1 MKPVDLKPGKQNAF
15 FNVEKKKNSKI
26 KFGYHNR
33 TSISKNIFSKDYN
46 TNVSEVVFVT
56 EEVKN
61 TVPWAN
67 RNDVNIIGTLLKK
80 TRDKSNRV

>member
-1 MKPVDLKPGKQNAF
+1 M
-15 FNVEKKKNSKI
+15 
-26 KFGYHNR
+26 
-33 TSISKNIFSKDYN
+33 
-46 TNVSEVVFVT
+46 T

>member
-1 MKPVDLKPGKQNAF
+1 MQ
-15 FNVEKKKNSKI
+15 KKKYSKI
-26 KFGYHNR
+26 KFGDHIR

-46 TNVSEVVFVT
+46 TNVSEEVFVT

-67 RNDVNIIGTLLKK
+67 RNDVNIIGTFFKK
-80 TRDKSNRV
+80 TKDKSNRVQNQSKR